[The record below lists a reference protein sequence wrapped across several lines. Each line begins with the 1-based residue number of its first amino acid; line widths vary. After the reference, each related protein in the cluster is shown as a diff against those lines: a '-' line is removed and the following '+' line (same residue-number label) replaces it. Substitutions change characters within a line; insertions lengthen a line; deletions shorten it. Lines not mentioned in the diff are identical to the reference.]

1 MHSNVHEKN
10 LSSFNWR
17 ITSKSY
23 FKQLICH
30 ILFLLE
36 AYMTVLSLV
45 IKVIVATWRAKSTT
59 LVVLWLPLVVEKG
72 KGLYVI

>member
-1 MHSNVHEKN
+1 
-10 LSSFNWR
+10 
-17 ITSKSY
+17 
-23 FKQLICH
+23 
-30 ILFLLE
+30 
-36 AYMTVLSLV
+36 MTVLSLV